1 MCEKTGGRLFARV
14 LFLRIVFVVAV
25 CAAIGVRG
33 GDGISTRPNFV
44 FFLVDDLGW
53 ADIGCNGSMFYETPN
68 IDALAAS
75 GINFKFGYAACPV
88 CSPTRA
94 SILTGRHPVKLD
106 ITDWIPGDDANRVK
120 DGRFRHID
128 DRSSL
133 SLSETTIAEMLKQNG
148 YETFFAGKWHLGGE
162 GSLPTDHGF
171 DVNIGGCDK
180 GQPPGGYYAP
190 WNNPYLTANFEGEY
204 LEDRLTDES
213 IKFLEYRDSTKPF
226 LLYLSFYNVH
236 TPITPYKKRYPQFL
250 EKASKYFTDQSPSMP
265 EHFGRSRTRQDNP
278 EYASMVSAVDD
289 SVGRVLER
297 LEALHLKENTVVI
310 FTSDNGGLCTL
321 NQPGPTSNLPLRSGK
336 GWLYEGGIRVPLI
349 LRIPGLAA
357 ANQFSDIP
365 VTSMDFAPTIRELA
379 SIAPLANVELDGT
392 SLLPALRDS
401 TKLID
406 RKLYWHYPHYHGSTW
421 RPGAAVRDGR
431 WKLIEFYE
439 WDQSELYD
447 IQADPEER
455 NDVSRSNPEVAGR
468 LSKELASWQ
477 KTMNAKMPVS
487 R

>member
-1 MCEKTGGRLFARV
+1 
-14 LFLRIVFVVAV
+14 
-25 CAAIGVRG
+25 
-33 GDGISTRPNFV
+33 
-44 FFLVDDLGW
+44 
-53 ADIGCNGSMFYETPN
+53 
-68 IDALAAS
+68 
-75 GINFKFGYAACPV
+75 
-88 CSPTRA
+88 
-94 SILTGRHPVKLD
+94 
-106 ITDWIPGDDANRVK
+106 
-120 DGRFRHID
+120 
-128 DRSSL
+128 
-133 SLSETTIAEMLKQNG
+133 
-148 YETFFAGKWHLGGE
+148 
-162 GSLPTDHGF
+162 LPTDHGF

-190 WNNPYLTANFEGEY
+190 WNIPYLTANFEGEY
-204 LEDRLTDES
+204 LDDRLTDES
-213 IKFLEYRDSTKPF
+213 IKFLENRDSSKPF

-250 EKASKYFTDQSPSMP
+250 EKASKNFTDQWPSMP

-297 LEALHLKENTVVI
+297 LETLHLKENTVII

-336 GWLYEGGIRVPLI
+336 GWLLEGGIRVPLI

-357 ANQFSDIP
+357 ANQSRDIP
-365 VTSMDFAPTIRELA
+365 VTSMDFAPTILELA
-379 SIAPLANVELDGT
+379 GIAPPPKVEFDGT

-439 WDQSELYD
+439 WDRTELYD
-447 IQADPEER
+447 LQVDPGER
-455 NDVSRSNPEVAGR
+455 NDVSRSNPEVAVR
-468 LSKELASWQ
+468 LSKELAAWQ
-477 KTMNAKMPVS
+477 KAMNTKMPVA